1 MFNIVIF
8 GAPGSGKG
16 TQSEELIARYG
27 FKHVSTGDLLRA
39 EIKADTALGRE
50 AKSYIDK
57 GQLVPDGTIIGM
69 IENLLNGLNREK
81 GIILDGFPRTIPQA
95 EALDK
100 LMKAHDTQINV
111 MLELEVPEQELIDRL
126 LKRGEMSGRSDDNL
140 ETITRRLAVYHA
152 QTAPLAAY
160 YRQQGIHEAIQG
172 TGTVAEITERIAT
185 VITRLQK

>member
-39 EIKADTALGRE
+39 EIKAGTALGCE

-57 GQLVPDGTIIGM
+57 GQLVPDDTIIGM
-69 IENLLNGLNREK
+69 IENLLNGLKQEK

-100 LMKAHDTQINV
+100 LMKAHNTQIDV
-111 MLELEVPEQELIDRL
+111 MLELEVPEQELVDRL

-140 ETITRRLAVYHA
+140 ETITQRLAVYHA

-160 YRQQGIHEAIQG
+160 YQQQGIHKAIQG
-172 TGTVAEITERIAT
+172 TGTVAEITERIAA
-185 VITRLQK
+185 VIARE